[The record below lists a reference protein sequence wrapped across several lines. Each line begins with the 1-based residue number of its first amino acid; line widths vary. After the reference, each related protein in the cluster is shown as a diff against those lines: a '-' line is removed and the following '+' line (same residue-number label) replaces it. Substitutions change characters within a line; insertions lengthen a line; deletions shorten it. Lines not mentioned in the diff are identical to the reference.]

1 MPIGGV
7 VNWVHTVHEK
17 IYPRKQFKFSGNFL
31 YSSFLSLK
39 NLLCGSCIAVV
50 VPALM
55 DCERKGS
62 AF

>member
-17 IYPRKQFKFSGNFL
+17 IYPRKL

-50 VPALM
+50 IPALM

>member
-7 VNWVHTVHEK
+7 VNWVHTVHVQES
-17 IYPRKQFKFSGNFL
+17 KFSGNFL

-39 NLLCGSCIAVV
+39 TLLCGSCIAVV

>member
-1 MPIGGV
+1 MPIGV

-17 IYPRKQFKFSGNFL
+17 FIQESKFSANFL

-39 NLLCGSCIAVV
+39 KLLCGSCIAVV